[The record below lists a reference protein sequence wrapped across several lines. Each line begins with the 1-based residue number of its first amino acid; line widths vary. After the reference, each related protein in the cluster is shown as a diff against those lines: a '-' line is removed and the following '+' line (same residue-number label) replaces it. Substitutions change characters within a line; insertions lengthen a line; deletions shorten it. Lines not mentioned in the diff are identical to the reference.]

1 MQTDQVINT
10 FYDNAIIDDFSRDYL
25 FRVESIV
32 IDGLRGPALILDPTD
47 LLYARTAKLPGRTIV
62 NHQVKY
68 AGQTF
73 NVPGSVEYP
82 GSESYE
88 MEFYCPETS
97 TIRERLMNESHRT
110 FGNVFGLAGSGRTGG
125 SITNRFSKITLL
137 QLDKRLDVVSQ
148 YELIGCSIRNVGE
161 ISYSIAD
168 GNGAIMSFNVGVAYH
183 FFHRKNNNG
192 VTANNS

>member
-1 MQTDQVINT
+1 MQTEQVINT
-10 FYDNAIIDDFSRDYL
+10 FYDNAVISDFSRDYL
-25 FRVESIV
+25 FRVESMV
-32 IDGLRGPALILDPTD
+32 IDGIRGPALILDPTD
-47 LLYARTAKLPGRTIV
+47 MLYARTGKLPGRNIV
-62 NHQVKY
+62 NHAVKY

-73 NVPGSVEYP
+73 NVPGAVEYP

-125 SITNRFSKITLL
+125 SITNRFSTITLL

-148 YELIGCSIRNVGE
+148 YTLIGCSIRNVGE
-161 ISYSIAD
+161 IAYSIAD
-168 GNGAIMSFNVGVAYH
+168 GNGAVMTFNVGV
-183 FFHRKNNNG
+183 
-192 VTANNS
+192 

>member
-1 MQTDQVINT
+1 MQTEQVINR

-25 FRVESIV
+25 FRVESMT
-32 IDGLRGPALILDPTD
+32 IDGLRGPALVLNPNDM
-47 LLYARTAKLPGRTIV
+47 LYARTAKLPGRQIV
-62 NHQVKY
+62 NHAVKY

-82 GSESYE
+82 GSDNYE

-125 SITNRFSKITLL
+125 SITNRFSTIVLL
-137 QLDKRLDVVSQ
+137 QLNKRLDVVSK

-161 ISYSIAD
+161 IAYAIAD
-168 GNGAIMSFNVGVAYH
+168 GNGAIMTFNVGIAYH
-183 FFHRKNNNG
+183 FFQRTNFNG
-192 VTANNS
+192 VKANNS

>member
-1 MQTDQVINT
+1 METEQVINK

-25 FRVESIV
+25 FRVESMA
-32 IDGLRGPALILDPTD
+32 IDGLRGPALVLTPDD
-47 LLYARTAKLPGRTIV
+47 MLYARTAKLPGRQIV
-62 NHQVKY
+62 NHTVKY

-82 GSESYE
+82 GSENYE

-125 SITNRFSKITLL
+125 SITNRFSTITLL
-137 QLDKRLDVVSQ
+137 QLNKRLDTVCK

-161 ISYSIAD
+161 IAYAIAD
-168 GNGAIMSFNVGVAYH
+168 GNGAIMTFNVGIAYH
-183 FFHRKNNNG
+183 FFQRKNYNG
-192 VTANNS
+192 VIANNS